1 MCIII
6 VKKKG
11 LKVSADVLE
20 TSAKINPH
28 GLGIVWLDDYSVSY
42 HKSAEY
48 KLLNTD
54 RPFIAHFRYA
64 TVGAVGTSNTHPF
77 VCGENNNELLMMNG
91 TIKGLGN
98 KKDCDSKI
106 LAQSLG
112 KVPRNLWKSELEQH
126 DCRFVTLNTRNKSY
140 QMYKRNDWHN
150 KDGIW
155 YSKDNVLETNYVA
168 VYGTLKKGYSNYWN
182 YLSGAS
188 SFVGRGTTNDKYPLV
203 IKGLPYLI
211 NKKGAGHNVSVD
223 VFRVTDR
230 VFKNLDALEG
240 HPNWYRRELVPI
252 KMKNKL
258 VTAWLYFNI
267 RETAEGKKYHKSY
280 TQKSTPYF
288 GSYKTTQN
296 KKIQNATLF
305 NNYSNVSYFSE
316 LDIEDDEFD
325 VKNETPM
332 CVSCYNDLQFD
343 GFANYHCNQCNTWHN
358 ESDVLKKFNY

>member
-20 TSAKINPH
+20 TSARINPH

-64 TVGAVGTSNTHPF
+64 TVGAVGISNTHPF
-77 VCGENNNELLMMNG
+77 VCGSNTNELLMMNG
-91 TIKGLGN
+91 TVKGLGN
-98 KKDCDSKI
+98 KKTCDSKV

-112 KVPRNLWKSELEQH
+112 KVSRNLWKSELEQH

-140 QMYKRNDWHN
+140 QMYNRQDWHN
-150 KDGIW
+150 KDGVW

-168 VYGTLKKGYSNYWN
+168 VYGTLKKGYNNYWR

-188 SFVGRGTTNDKYPLV
+188 SFVGSGATKYKYPLIV
-203 IKGLPYLI
+203 QGLPYLI
-211 NKKGAGHNVSVD
+211 NEKGVGHNVAVD
-223 VFRVTDR
+223 VFRVTD
-230 VFKNLDALEG
+230 KILAELDILEG
-240 HPNWYRRELVPI
+240 HPNWYRRELVSI
-252 KMKNKL
+252 KVKNKP
-258 VTAWLYFNI
+258 VTAWVYFNI
-267 RETAEGKKYHKSY
+267 REIAEGKQHHKSY
-280 TQKSTPYF
+280 IQKP
-288 GSYKTTQN
+288 
-296 KKIQNATLF
+296 LF
-305 NNYSNVSYFSE
+305 EPRLFSNYSTANFFPETWSKE
-316 LDIEDDEFD
+316 EEEEEGEFD
-325 VKNETPM
+325 ATNELPM

-343 GFANYHCNQCNTWHN
+343 GFSNYYCGQCATWHK
-358 ESDVLKKFNY
+358 EEDVVREFNY

>member
-11 LKVSADVLE
+11 LKVSTDVLE
-20 TSAKINPH
+20 TSARINPH
-28 GLGIVWLDDYSVSY
+28 GLGIVWLDNYSVSY

-64 TVGAVGTSNTHPF
+64 TVGEVGRSNTHPF
-77 VCGENNNELLMMNG
+77 VCGSNSKELLMMNG
-91 TIKGLGN
+91 TVKGLGN

-112 KVPRNLWKSELEQH
+112 KVPRHLWKSELEQH

-140 QMYKRNDWHN
+140 QMYNRNDWHY

-188 SFVGRGTTNDKYPLV
+188 SFVGSGTTKDKYPLV

-211 NKKGAGHNVSVD
+211 KNKGVGHNVSVD
-223 VFRVTDR
+223 VFRVTD
-230 VFKNLDALEG
+230 KNLKKLDQLEG

-252 KMKNKL
+252 KIENKL
-258 VTAWLYFNI
+258 VTAWIYFNI
-267 RETAEGKKYHKSY
+267 RETAEGEKHHESY
-280 TQKSTPYF
+280 IQKRVTNF
-288 GSYKTTQN
+288 GSYKPAQS
-296 KKIQNATLF
+296 KKIKSETLF
-305 NNYSNVSYFSE
+305 NNKSNFSFFSE
-316 LDIEDDEFD
+316 LDHEEDEFD
-325 VKNETPM
+325 VENETPM

-343 GFANYHCNQCNTWHN
+343 GFAHYYCNQCSTWHS
-358 ESDVLKKFNY
+358 ELDVLKKFNY